1 MTSLQPEWWEG
12 ILHSLTHPLWNLNI
26 FTIDGYDDIKT
37 NRNTLIN
44 YGKYTT
50 FENVIDITPVPLEL
64 QFCAGSVAG
73 KAGSIGATV
82 EFALASFEYDLTSKE
97 KALKTVAACD
107 EMIEYIGKQLSC
119 VGATMNRLESA
130 LDSTSIAKI
139 NMAQAKSLITD
150 TDIAKESL
158 NYVKSSICKDIS
170 AALFTQSY
178 QINKNYYASLLAS

>member
-1 MTSLQPEWWEG
+1 MCIIIIAKIFQILIALQ
-12 ILHSLTHPLWNLNI
+12 LI
-26 FTIDGYDDIKT
+26 FTKT